1 MMNKEQDPNDKSIF
15 NKKTLIRL
23 VTVIALIALAV
34 AAFTY
39 AIGKLVT
46 AESGYREVE
55 CTANATNCSSEFIFT
70 YNLGVSGMSPTAELK
85 AVTNLYNERAMF
97 YYRVFHPTQE
107 FDGMKNVASL
117 NTHPNET
124 LTVPAELYASLEKAA
139 ADGERNIYLAPFF
152 AYYETLFASS
162 YDEDAATWDPA
173 RNAELKAEYEKTLSF
188 VSDPSHAELTFGGEN
203 KVTLKVSDAYLAY
216 AKEVGITTFID
227 FFWMKNAFIADLFA
241 SDLIAGGYVYGSIA
255 SRDGYVRN
263 LDESSAEYAF
273 DFFDLRDSAITHSGK
288 LVYKGKAALCSFHSF
303 ILDDV
308 DKLYTY
314 YYSNGDVVTR
324 YVSPENALTDGQG
337 SAMLVYSRDMG
348 CVDLLFAGLECYRS
362 GSLTKFKANNA
373 GAVFS
378 SGGKTEKKS
387 FDGFSF
393 TEG

>member
-1 MMNKEQDPNDKSIF
+1 MNKEQDPNDKSIF

-39 AIGKLVT
+39 AVGKLVT
-46 AESGYREVE
+46 AETGYREVE

-117 NTHPNET
+117 NARPNET
-124 LTVPAELYASLEKAA
+124 LAVPAELYSSLEKAA
-139 ADGERNIYLAPFF
+139 ADKERNIYLAPFF
-152 AYYETLFASS
+152 ACYETLFASS

-173 RNAELKAEYEKTLSF
+173 RNAELKAEYEKTLKF
-188 VSDPSHAELTFGGEN
+188 VSDPSHVELTFGGEN

-216 AKEVGITTFID
+216 AKEVGITTFVD
-227 FFWMKNAFIADLFA
+227 FFWMKNAFITDLFA
-241 SDLIAGGYVYGSIA
+241 SDLIAEGYTFGAIA

-263 LDESSAEYAF
+263 LDESGAEYAF
-273 DFFDLRDSAITHSGK
+273 DFFDLRDNSITHSGK
-288 LVYKGKAALCSFHSF
+288 LVYKGRASLCSFHSF

-324 YVSPENALTDGQG
+324 YVSPKNALTDGQG
-337 SAMLVYSRDMG
+337 SAMLIYSRDKG
-348 CVDLLFAGLECYRS
+348 CADLLIAGLECYRS
-362 GSLTKFKANNA
+362 GSLTKFDVNDA

-378 SGGKTEKKS
+378 SGGKTEKKNS
-387 FDGFSF
+387 DGFSF